1 MQFLSFPCAKQI
13 ANGEEVCDNIRVNA
27 ENVKIYELL
36 NKMHG
41 DADCELHF
49 GTPFQLLVAVI
60 LSAQCTDKRVNMIT
74 PELFRHASTPEEF
87 VAMPV
92 EELEKLIFSCGFY
105 HSKAK
110 AIKEASASIVAMGGM
125 PTTREELMKLRGV
138 GRKTANVVYA
148 VAYGGNAI
156 AVDTHVFRVSN
167 RIGIVSARTPEETE
181 RQLTE
186 AFDDDL
192 WSKLHHLLIFHGRY
206 VCHSQKPNC
215 GECLLKEVCNYY
227 KNSQKV

>member
-1 MQFLSFPCAKQI
+1 
-13 ANGEEVCDNIRVNA
+13 
-27 ENVKIYELL
+27 
-36 NKMHG
+36 
-41 DADCELHF
+41 
-49 GTPFQLLVAVI
+49 
-60 LSAQCTDKRVNMIT
+60 
-74 PELFRHASTPEEF
+74 
-87 VAMPV
+87 MPV

-181 RQLTE
+181 RPADGGVRRGFVEQTSPSAHLPRTLRLPFAEAELRRVSAERSVQL
-186 AFDDDL
+186 L
-192 WSKLHHLLIFHGRY
+192 
-206 VCHSQKPNC
+206 
-215 GECLLKEVCNYY
+215 
-227 KNSQKV
+227 